1 MIAFQSPLKLWTLLM
16 VAQKDDRQFAVS
28 YEIIA
33 ADEEQAARLAV
44 ADIVARGEHAV
55 DVEHVEIG
63 SPIRDPLASP
73 GVRFRTGR
81 AYFDED

>member
-1 MIAFQSPLKLWTLLM
+1 MQFQSPLKVWTLLM
-16 VAQKDDRQFAVS
+16 IAQKDAGPFAVS

-44 ADIVARGEHAV
+44 ADIVARGERAV
-55 DVEHVEIG
+55 DVEHVEVG
-63 SPIRDPLASP
+63 SPVRDPMASP

-81 AYFDED
+81 AYFEGQ